1 MTDEASTER
10 KKNEP
15 LRRDIQT
22 LGRLLGATLKRH
34 GGRELFGI
42 EEKVR
47 ALSKSLR
54 AKPDPAREKELL
66 SLLRGLDI
74 DEANGVIR
82 AFSVYFQL
90 VNIAEQHH
98 RIRRRRYYAL
108 HTPNRPQA
116 GSLADCFERLKS
128 SGRKPIDIRNVIE
141 GLEIMPVMTAHPT
154 EATRRSLL
162 EKHRRIA
169 DLLSDLD
176 RADLPEPM
184 QEEAVADLEREV
196 ESIWLTDELRQFQP
210 SVLDEVAY
218 TLYYFDAVLFDAAA
232 DYLEELHRAARR
244 VPRLKL
250 PRDLAPLRFGTWVG
264 GDRDGNPNVTP
275 ETTWTALQLQRDLLI
290 SKYIDAVDDMASRVS
305 ESSRFCPPLERLSV
319 SLAADAAELPE
330 IGLLV
335 ESRNK
340 EEPYRQKLGYVRER
354 LERALNEEEGGYV
367 SADALYDDL
376 DQIRESLEAGAS
388 RSVALVER
396 LLMQVATFGLHLA
409 TLDLR
414 QHSARHTDALAEL
427 ARAAGVDHYAD
438 MSEIERTEW
447 LTTELA
453 TGRLL
458 ASPYTPMSAET
469 TETLGVFAV
478 ARRAL
483 DEMGDKAIGTYIVS
497 MTRDE
502 SDLLAVLTLAKEA
515 GLYAPATETSPVLA
529 RISVTPL
536 FETIEDLQ
544 QAPAVLTRLFE
555 NPAYAQVLKAQGNL
569 QEVMLGYSDSSKDG
583 GILTSSWELYKAQEV
598 LTEVA
603 RAHAVEL
610 RLFHGRGGTVGRG
623 GGPSHRAILAQP
635 PGTVGGRIKITEQ
648 GEVISSKYEFPEIA
662 LRSMELVTSA
672 VIEASLPRTRKRR
685 RPERWLEVMEALSE
699 SANDAYRD
707 IVHELPG
714 FTDYFNEATPVSELA
729 HLRIGSRPA
738 RRQKRSKGIGDL
750 RAIPWVFG
758 WTQSRHLLPGWLGV
772 GRALAQFIEDDPKE
786 NLALLREMN
795 QKWHYFGSTL
805 SNIEMALAKADF
817 QIARQYAERLADRR
831 RRSIFTRLEKEYQET
846 RDLVLRVTEQ
856 RELLANSPVL
866 RRSIDVRNP
875 YVDPMSY
882 LQVELLARYRRAKT
896 SASQDAYL
904 YAILLSI
911 NGIAAGLRNT
921 G

>member
-10 KKNEP
+10 KKNER
-15 LRRDIQT
+15 LRADIQT

-34 GGRELFGI
+34 GGRELFAV

-54 AKPDPAREKELL
+54 AKPDPTREKELL
-66 SLLRGLDI
+66 TLLRGLDI

-128 SGRKPIDIRNVIE
+128 SGRKPADIRKVIE
-141 GLEIMPVMTAHPT
+141 GLEITPVMTAHPT

-218 TLYYFDAVLFDAAA
+218 MLYYFDAVP

-250 PRDLAPLRFGTWVG
+250 PRDLAPIRFGTWVG

-275 ETTWTALQLQRDLLI
+275 ETTWTALQLQRDLLL
-290 SKYIDAVDDMASRVS
+290 SKYIGAVDDIASRVS
-305 ESSRFCPPLERLSV
+305 ESSKFCPPLERLSV
-319 SLAADAAELPE
+319 SLEADGAELPE

-335 ESRNK
+335 ESRNQ

-376 DQIRESLEAGAS
+376 DQIRESLEAGSA

-427 ARAAGVDHYAD
+427 ARAAGVDHYAL
-438 MSEIERTEW
+438 MSTIERTEW
-447 LTTELA
+447 LTAELA

-478 ARRAL
+478 AKRAL

-497 MTRDE
+497 MTRDV
-502 SDLLAVLTLAKEA
+502 SDLLAVLALAKEA

-536 FETIEDLQ
+536 FETIDDLQ
-544 QAPAVLTRLFE
+544 RAPAVLARLFE
-555 NPAYAQVLKAQGNL
+555 NPAYAQVLKAQGNR

-583 GILTSSWELYKAQEV
+583 GILTSSWELYKAQEA

-603 RAHAVEL
+603 RAHGVEL

-635 PGTVGGRIKITEQ
+635 PATVGGRIKITEQ
-648 GEVISSKYEFPEIA
+648 GEVVSSKYGLPEIA

-672 VIEASLPRTRKRR
+672 VIEASLPPARKSR

-699 SANDAYRD
+699 SAADAYRE

-714 FTDYFNEATPVSELA
+714 FTDYFNEATPVGELA

-738 RRQKRSKGIGDL
+738 RRKKRSQSIGDL

-772 GRALAQFIEDDPKE
+772 GRALALFIEDDPEE

-795 QKWHYFGSTL
+795 RKWHYFGTTL

-817 QIARQYAERLADRR
+817 QIARQYAERLADRKR
-831 RRSIFTRLEKEYQET
+831 RLIFTRLEKEYQET
-846 RDLVLRVTEQ
+846 RDLVLQVTEQ

-882 LQVELLARYRRAKT
+882 LQVELLARRRRAKT

-904 YAILLSI
+904 HAILLSV